1 MQSGVKEYDRRIE
14 LFADSAVY
22 GVSESK
28 RHGVYLDPTV
38 GVKTSFDFSYLV
50 ETAFSAI
57 DVIIKSPS
65 GRVFTNDSY
74 EGYGVDLTFKVVS
87 VKFEFAETG
96 FWSYEVFN
104 RHTSEHEVFV
114 SISTYASQEGVDPI
128 IATSELSGS
137 ITDFA
142 NGQPLIAFSEVRQ
155 GFNPVIRANVTA
167 TIERPDAN
175 GNRYESIMLQLLDN
189 GAGADVVKDD
199 GIYSRYFTEFTGV
212 GYYGIKI
219 NINNDDGTAIILNNG
234 DLLSFSR
241 ALSYVEPE
249 ELLEGNIPKIGDSNV
264 YLPGMPVPETKGEVA
279 PPFTRGISGG
289 SSRVP
294 ETPAGWEPG
303 DDIIAPSKIVDLL
316 VTSSSYNNGTVTL
329 EFTSPG
335 DDLDRGN
342 ASFYS
347 IRVSTSLT
355 ELRTNY
361 GSATEVNE
369 TDILIGDLNT
379 PGNFGDREIFVIQV
393 AVPRNENVVSY
404 VFAMHAVD
412 EEGNSGGMSNVVQ
425 ATLRKYIPTPPESR
439 NLALYIAMGVLGVI
453 VILMVCLVGGVVL
466 VRRLAKGDQSVVV

>member
-1 MQSGVKEYDRRIE
+1 MRMTMTMTITILSEEGNSPAGARVLLITDGQDNDPPLTEPYKDIYVANNVVIDAVAFSNTAEENLIDLQEATGGRFYLQTDDPGSTGLHEAFLATMQSGVKEYDRRIE

-22 GVSESK
+22 GVSASK

-65 GRVFTNDSY
+65 GMVFTNDSY

-114 SISTYASQEGVDPI
+114 SISTYASQVGVDPI

-155 GFNPVIRANVTA
+155 GLNPVIRANVTA
-167 TIERPDAN
+167 TIERPPDAN
-175 GNRYESIMLQLLDN
+175 GIPYNSIILQLLDN

-249 ELLEGNIPKIGDSNV
+249 ELLEGNIPKI
-264 YLPGMPVPETKGEVA
+264 
-279 PPFTRGISGG
+279 
-289 SSRVP
+289 
-294 ETPAGWEPG
+294 
-303 DDIIAPSKIVDLL
+303 
-316 VTSSSYNNGTVTL
+316 
-329 EFTSPG
+329 
-335 DDLDRGN
+335 

-361 GSATEVNE
+361 SSATEVNE

-439 NLALYIAMGVLGVI
+439 NLALYIAIGVLGVI
-453 VILMVCLVGGVVL
+453 VILMVCLVGE
-466 VRRLAKGDQSVVV
+466 SF